1 MTFRFV
7 VRFGKV
13 FDSQSELRNGSDF
26 ACARAVRISRGQSS
40 LSTHRAS
47 VFIPSSSQKRNGGR
61 RPCCFPYR
69 SAKLAFEQRNQ
80 IKLSQLNYPMNFN
93 LATILASLA
102 ILFVLITYITTA
114 PLVPVAVILL
124 GLAIILGGRGTNLRP

>member
-1 MTFRFV
+1 V
-7 VRFGKV
+7 LSLQICK
-13 FDSQSELRNGSDF
+13 
-26 ACARAVRISRGQSS
+26 AC
-40 LSTHRAS
+40 
-47 VFIPSSSQKRNGGR
+47 
-61 RPCCFPYR
+61 
-69 SAKLAFEQRNQ
+69 FEQRNK

-124 GLAIILGGRGTNLRP
+124 GLAIILEGRGTNLRP